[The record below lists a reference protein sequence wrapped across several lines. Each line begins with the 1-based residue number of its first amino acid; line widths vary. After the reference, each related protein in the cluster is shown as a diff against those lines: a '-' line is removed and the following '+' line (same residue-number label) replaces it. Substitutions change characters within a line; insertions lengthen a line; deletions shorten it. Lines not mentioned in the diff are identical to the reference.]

1 MNKRAANRLVWMMVA
16 AMVASFGSV
25 SIVRGGATKD
35 PVTLIAN
42 NTVPVASLTEA
53 DIKSIFLGKKTTVE
67 GSKDGKKV
75 KIKPVIATLKGG
87 ATHDAFLKKYVGKTA
102 TQYSNYWKKLVF
114 SGKGKE
120 PPSFKTEKELLAF
133 VSKTKGAIGYIGTK
147 TAEDPKVNK
156 DKVVVFSV
164 SKKK

>member
-16 AMVASFGSV
+16 AMVVSFGSV

-75 KIKPVIATLKGG
+75 KLKGRIRDDLMSTG
-87 ATHDAFLKKYVGKTA
+87 NIGPILEVI
-102 TQYSNYWKKLVF
+102 S
-114 SGKGKE
+114 E
-120 PPSFKTEKELLAF
+120 EKE
-133 VSKTKGAIGYIGTK
+133 K
-147 TAEDPKVNK
+147 
-156 DKVVVFSV
+156 
-164 SKKK
+164 